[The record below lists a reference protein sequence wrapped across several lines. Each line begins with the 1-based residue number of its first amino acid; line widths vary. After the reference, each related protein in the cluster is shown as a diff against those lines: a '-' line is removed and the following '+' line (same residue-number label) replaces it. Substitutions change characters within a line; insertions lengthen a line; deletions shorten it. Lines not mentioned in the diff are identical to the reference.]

1 MIRALLRVVLVLII
15 VAAVAAFFFG
25 YRFADRG
32 SSDASEGATA
42 TSGAQVDVDNAR
54 EAGAK
59 VGEKVAEGANQ
70 VQRVAAD
77 AALTAKIKSK
87 MALDD
92 TIEARNIDVDTM
104 TGVVTLNGFVRDAK
118 ARDRAVQLAR
128 ETEGVMSVVDHL
140 TIR

>member
-32 SSDASEGATA
+32 SSGASEDVRG
-42 TSGAQVDVDNAR
+42 TSGAQVDVGSAR
-54 EAGAK
+54 DAGAK

-70 VQRVAAD
+70 IQCGAAD
-77 AALTAKIKSK
+77 AALTAKIKSM

-104 TGVVTLNGFVRDAK
+104 NGVVTLSGFVRDAQG
-118 ARDRAVQLAR
+118 RDRALQLAR
-128 ETEGVMSVVDHL
+128 ETDGVMSVVDRL

>member
-42 TSGAQVDVDNAR
+42 TSGAQVDIDSAR

-59 VGEKVAEGANQ
+59 VGEKVA
-70 VQRVAAD
+70 
-77 AALTAKIKSK
+77 
-87 MALDD
+87 
-92 TIEARNIDVDTM
+92 
-104 TGVVTLNGFVRDAK
+104 
-118 ARDRAVQLAR
+118 
-128 ETEGVMSVVDHL
+128 
-140 TIR
+140 